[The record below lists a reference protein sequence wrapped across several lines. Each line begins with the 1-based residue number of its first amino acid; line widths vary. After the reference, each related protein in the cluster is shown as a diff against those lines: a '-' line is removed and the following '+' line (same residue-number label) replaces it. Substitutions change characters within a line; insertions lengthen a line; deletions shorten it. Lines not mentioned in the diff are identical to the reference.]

1 MLKRLVFALLE
12 GALPGV
18 LAAFVLSSVGA
29 ASSALAVY
37 IAAAAVGVL
46 TGLLAGRPIWA
57 KSAKVEGSMKAV
69 VGLFISV
76 TMLFGI
82 RKWLPG
88 VSVDLGAFAAGS
100 GPIGSVPWIVLPGI
114 GVAYA
119 IVLEIDDAIGADPLP
134 APHRIREEPG
144 SLRVETPQEEEEEGA
159 AADDTRAHRRG

>member
-18 LAAFVLSSVGA
+18 LAAFALSSVGA
-29 ASSALAVY
+29 AGSALAVY
-37 IAAAAVGVL
+37 AAAAAVGVL

-57 KSAKVEGSMKAV
+57 KGAKVEGSLKAV

-88 VSVDLGAFAAGS
+88 VSV
-100 GPIGSVPWIVLPGI
+100 PWMVLPGI

-119 IVLEIDDAIGADPLP
+119 IVLEIDDAIGADPPP
-134 APHRIREEPG
+134 APRRIREEPG
-144 SLRVETPQEEEEEGA
+144 SLRVETAQEEDEEGA
-159 AADDTRAHRRG
+159 AGDDTRARRRG